1 MDDSLRRAVKNQH
14 DYEKNS
20 RRKFQ
25 GLGDI
30 LSMEEFRV
38 EINKD
43 D

>member
-20 RRKFQ
+20 RKFQ